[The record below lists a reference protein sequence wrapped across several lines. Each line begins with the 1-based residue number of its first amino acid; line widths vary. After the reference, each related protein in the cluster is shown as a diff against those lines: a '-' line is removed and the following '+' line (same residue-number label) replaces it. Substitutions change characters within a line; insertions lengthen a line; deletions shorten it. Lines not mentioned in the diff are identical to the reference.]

1 MLRFGAP
8 RLYLCSTNLQY
19 SGKKC
24 GVYCFILYFYCIF
37 AFADELKNLTVDIMT

>member
-24 GVYCFILYFYCIF
+24 GDIALFSIFIVYLR
-37 AFADELKNLTVDIMT
+37 LRMS